1 MYLDRR
7 CYPAL
12 EEMVHAE
19 LLVVK
24 ANFTR
29 WTSHILVFYY
39 KITSFCISLQDHKVI
54 VLQENNLKT
63 PSPRWVVCQSKFY
76 QMDITSF
83 VFYFKFPSFVL

>member
-1 MYLDRR
+1 MYLERR

-76 QMDITSF
+76 QMDLTSF
-83 VFYFKFPSFVL
+83 GFH